1 MIRDRL
7 RALRQR
13 ALARLW
19 YVHPAVVLRLESAPA
34 LCLSTLA
41 SAARPSTQRLHLRNL
56 FAEGRRYYLHAA
68 PDGFQMNSTSKLPW
82 SLRRRTRVA
91 AVVFGAFEVSG
102 EATFLHLRARMT
114 LPFLLD
120 VLVLPGWMGLLLAFG
135 PLPVPV
141 SALAA
146 AALLALSWLWHR
158 YEAALQ
164 AAEMVYFV
172 RVALTDLQGADMPA
186 LAAGDT
192 IVADF
197 QAEWEKFYDARRPG

>member
-1 MIRDRL
+1 LIRARL
-7 RALRQR
+7 CTLWQW

-19 YVHPAVVLRLESAPA
+19 YVHPPVTLRLACTPA
-34 LCLSTLA
+34 LCLRTLA

-56 FAEGRRYYLHAA
+56 FAEGRRYYLHPASA
-68 PDGFQMNSTSKLPW
+68 GFQMNSTSKLPW

-91 AVVFGAFEVSG
+91 AVIFGSFDFSDG
-102 EATFLHLRARMT
+102 TTLLRLRARMT

-120 VLVLPGWMGLLLAFG
+120 VLLLPLWMGLLLAFG
-135 PLPVPV
+135 PLPAPV
-141 SALAA
+141 STAAA

-164 AAEMVYFV
+164 AAEMVYFA
-172 RVALTDLQGADMPA
+172 RVALTSLIEADAPA

-192 IVADF
+192 IFRDF
-197 QAEWEKFYDARRPG
+197 QAEWEKFYDARRPN